1 MAQVGFVITGMQ
13 DENGREEDINLAKI
27 KQRKGAQDWVKRNNN
42 FIDLKLYQ

>member
-1 MAQVGFVITGMQ
+1 MAQVGFIITGMQ

-27 KQRKGAQDWVKRNNN
+27 KQRKVAQDWVKAKNS